1 MQTLQ
6 RVMLGAATLLAAS
19 ATTGTALAADA
30 SDARIADIE
39 RQLHDVQEQLA
50 RMRRQAATPQAPV
63 TAAQYS
69 QAHRQDGRDIARESR
84 MDARPRVS
92 MANGRFTVTS
102 RDGDFSLSLRS
113 LVQFDA
119 GYFSQGRGPAG
130 ADLGSGTNFRRAQV
144 GLVGRAWKDWS
155 YNFTYD
161 FGGNG
166 TEKSGYIYTA
176 SLQYDFE
183 PFAIRVGAFS
193 PPAGL
198 DDSTGSGD
206 LLFLER
212 ASAADIARGIA
223 GAPGREGINVMA
235 SGERYLV
242 SLSFTGGKTTDSAT
256 FDEQQALVSR
266 AAWLAVDRGDLKWL
280 LDADLT
286 HVFKFADKAASAGS
300 PNTVTL
306 AGGPEVSVTSLKTV
320 NTGAID
326 AGSLTEWG
334 LETALQAGRLYGQG
348 GYFHYSVKRLTALP
362 DPDFSGWY
370 AMAAFSLTGEPR
382 LYDAGSAS
390 FRGLKPAHPLGKDGF
405 GAWEVAARYSN
416 ADMAFDPFAGTA
428 AGGIA
433 GGEQN
438 IWSLGLNWY
447 PTAGLRFMLN
457 YDNIQVSHVEAPAGD
472 ISANAVALRSQ
483 ISL

>member
-1 MQTLQ
+1 
-6 RVMLGAATLLAAS
+6 MLGTAALLAAS
-19 ATTGTALAADA
+19 SMTAGALAADA

-39 RQLHDVQEQLA
+39 RQLHDVQAQLA
-50 RMRRQAATPQAPV
+50 RMRGQQAAPPV
-63 TAAQYS
+63 TAAARPAEVPRANRRQY
-69 QAHRQDGRDIARESR
+69 ADPKRR
-84 MDARPRVS
+84 MDEQPRLS

-144 GLVGRAWKDWS
+144 GLVGTAWRDWS

-223 GAPGREGINVMA
+223 GAPGREGFNVMA

-266 AAWLAVDRGDLKWL
+266 AAWLAVDGDDLKWL
-280 LDADLT
+280 VDADLT
-286 HVFKFADKAASAGS
+286 HVFKFADKAAGS
-300 PNTVTL
+300 PNTITL
-306 AGGPEVSVTSLKTV
+306 SSGPEVSVTSLKTV

-326 AGSLTEWG
+326 VGSLTEWG
-334 LETALQAGRLYGQG
+334 LETALQSGRLYGQG

-457 YDNIQVSHVEAPAGD
+457 YDNIQVNHVEAPAGD